1 MNKTPATTTI
11 KSKMIVVRDSTDQK
25 QRDQALN
32 IHESF
37 IVQAPA
43 GSGKTELL
51 TQRYL
56 SLLGDTLQPESIL
69 AMTFTNKAA
78 DELKHR
84 VLQYLKDASLAPPVE
99 PHKHKTFE
107 LANRALVQ
115 SQKQGW
121 DLLSNPSRIK
131 ISTIDSLASLIVAK
145 YPTVERLIPPRVMAD
160 RYEYEALYQ
169 SAAENTFK
177 LLEEPEY
184 RDEIASVLLYLDNH
198 VEKFY
203 RLLIQM
209 LAKREQWLPRLYQ
222 QGALEIGV
230 LEKTAQR
237 IISKHLLYLQVLVKS
252 FFDESFFSLLSE
264 NEMVINK
271 LPDAN
276 VNALDDWIGLAN
288 LCLTSKGQWR
298 KTVDKRQGFNSNLKE
313 HKKAFVAT
321 LEGLSSEDE
330 LREALFE
337 LTLLP
342 EPYHTEE
349 GHQILHSIS
358 QVLKLA
364 VAQLKFLFEIHN
376 VFDFAEVGLSAS
388 EKLDDLEGVT
398 DVALFLDY
406 KIDHLLIDEFQ
417 DTSYAQFSL
426 IEKLITNWQDDDGK
440 TLFFVGDPMQSI
452 YRFRE
457 SQVGIFLEV
466 KNNGIADIRPKYIQL
481 NCNFRSI
488 KSIVESNN
496 RYFSAIFPD
505 KDNISNGAIHYAHSL
520 SSSEHVIDKSVNF
533 YPFLSNMVQQ
543 EATQVCEIVTQ
554 ALAENTDDEI
564 AILVRSRGHLNEII
578 HAFQLSDIDY
588 EAIKMTTLRSHLYT
602 RDLLSLTR
610 AMLSLGDKL
619 AWLALLRSPWCG
631 LLLADLLTLSA
642 SDTMTI
648 YHQLKDKELV
658 GELSDDAVRRIFP
671 IQKILGEAIEN
682 DGRFS
687 FVERFSSA
695 LDKLLSHEYLDEEK
709 RSIKTQFLSIL
720 HHCESRDTLAIK
732 PIEAMLG
739 ELYAPSHSARV
750 KLMTIHQA
758 KGLEFDVVIMPGLGK
773 AGKSDTSPL
782 VQLKAMSVGNLLLA
796 PIKSA
801 SEKNDTQTYSYLK
814 YIDKKQNYFEMM
826 RLLYVAMSRAKKRIH
841 LLGHVNEDGKAA
853 KNTLLDFILPFVK
866 DTMVIPERSYE
877 EETKSD
883 LSPQL
888 LRYQHFPSFES
899 IGPQAVDKAF
909 DLSKN
914 LDLIYQGILGTVV
927 HHYLEHEMFEP
938 DNESIDTRLLQHGV
952 PSKLREHYIEK
963 IRQLLDNTKKDPT
976 FAWLFQQRQSTQ
988 VEAEFGSI
996 EGSVIIDRLFVEG
1009 GILWIIDFKTASLS
1023 DDESKEDFTER
1034 VKKQHQDQLHHYQSI
1049 LEGIFQL
1056 PSKAAI
1062 YCPAASELIC
1072 L

>member
-1 MNKTPATTTI
+1 MN
-11 KSKMIVVRDSTDQK
+11 DQK

-56 SLLGDTLQPESIL
+56 SLLGDTSQPESIL

-84 VLQYLKDASLAPPVE
+84 VLQYLKDASLMPAKE
-99 PHKHKTFE
+99 PHKLKTFE
-107 LANRALVQ
+107 LANKALVQ

-121 DLLSNPSRIK
+121 NLLGNPSRIK
-131 ISTIDSLASLIVAK
+131 ISTIDSLSSLIVAK
-145 YPTVERLIPPRVMAD
+145 YPTIDRLIPPRVMAD
-160 RYEYEALYQ
+160 RYEYEAFYQ

-177 LLEEPEY
+177 LLEETEY
-184 RDEIASVLLYLDNH
+184 QDEIASVLLYLDNH

-203 RLLIQM
+203 RLLTQM

-222 QGALEIGV
+222 KGALEIEV
-230 LEKTAQR
+230 LEKTAQK
-237 IISKHLLYLQVLVKS
+237 IISKHLLYVQALAKS
-252 FFDESFFSLLSE
+252 FFDEPFFSLLSE
-264 NEMVINK
+264 NEMVTNK
-271 LPDAN
+271 LPSASI
-276 VNALDDWIGLAN
+276 NALDDWIGLASV
-288 LCLTSKGQWR
+288 CLTSKGQWR
-298 KTVDKRQGFNSNLKE
+298 KTVDKRQGFDSSLKDQ
-313 HKKAFVAT
+313 KQAFVAT
-321 LEGLSSEDE
+321 LVGLSSEDE

-342 EPYHTEE
+342 EPYHTETD
-349 GHQILHSIS
+349 HQILHSIS

-364 VAQLKFLFEIHN
+364 VAQLKLLFETHN

-426 IEKLITNWQDDDGK
+426 IEKLVTNWQDDAGK

-466 KNNGIADIRPKYIQL
+466 KNNGIADIRLKYLQL

-505 KDNISNGAIHYAHSL
+505 KDNVSKGAIHYAHSL
-520 SSSEHVIDKSVNF
+520 PSSEHVIDKSVNF
-533 YPFLSNMVQQ
+533 YPFLSNMAQQ
-543 EATQVCEIVTQ
+543 EATQVCEIVTR
-554 ALAENTDDEI
+554 ALAENTSDEI
-564 AILVRSRGHLNEII
+564 AILVRSRSHLNEII
-578 HAFQLSDIDY
+578 NAFQLNGIDY
-588 EAIKMTTLRSHLYT
+588 EAIKMTALRSHLYT

-619 AWLALLRSPWCG
+619 AWLALLRAPWCG
-631 LLLADLLTLSA
+631 LLLEDLLTLSA

-648 YHQLKDKELV
+648 YHQLNDKEAIEV
-658 GELSDDAVRRIFP
+658 LSNDAVRRILP
-671 IQKILGEAIEN
+671 IQRILGKAIEN

-687 FVERFSSA
+687 FVERFSGA
-695 LDKLLSHEYLDEEK
+695 LDKLLPHECLDEEK

-720 HHCESRDTLAIK
+720 HHCESRDKLAIEQV
-732 PIEAMLG
+732 EAMLG

-758 KGLEFDVVIMPGLGK
+758 KGLEFDVVILPGLGK

-782 VQLKAMSVGNLLLA
+782 VQLKALLDGNLLLA

-801 SEKNDTQTYSYLK
+801 FEKNDSQTYSYLK
-814 YIDKKQNYFEMM
+814 YIDKKQNHFEMM
-826 RLLYVAMSRAKKRIH
+826 RLLYVAMSRAKKKVH

-866 DTMVIPERSYE
+866 DTMATPERPDE
-877 EETKSD
+877 VDTKSD

-888 LRYQHFPSFES
+888 ERYQHLPSIEG
-899 IGPQAVDKAF
+899 IGSQTADKTF
-909 DLSKN
+909 NLSKN
-914 LDLIYQGILGTVV
+914 LDLIYQGVLGTVV
-927 HHYLEHEMFEP
+927 HHYLEHEIFEP
-938 DNESIDTRLLQHGV
+938 DDTSIDTRLLQLGV
-952 PSKLREHYIEK
+952 PSKLREHYSEK
-963 IRQLLDNTKKDPT
+963 IRKLLDNTKNDPT
-976 FAWLFQQRQSTQ
+976 FAWLFQKRQSTQ
-988 VEAEFGSI
+988 VEAEFGSV

-1009 GILWIIDFKTASLS
+1009 GILWIIDFKTASIS
-1023 DDESKEDFTER
+1023 VEESKEDFIER
-1034 VKKQHQDQLHHYQSI
+1034 VKKQHQDQLHHYQSV

-1062 YCPAASELIC
+1062 YCPAAPELIC